1 MFRRIFFWPSQNIAL
16 VVPATL
22 VAGLVVGLLVN
33 TAPLR
38 AYILLVTVLMIYP
51 VMIGFRLRELI
62 NLSHG
67 RLLLTSLIINFA
79 VNPLL
84 AWAFGTAFLLRDPQL
99 FAGLAIVSLFPTSN
113 MTIAFTMLAK
123 GHVPAAIKLTATGL
137 ILGSLLAPWY
147 LLLMVGKYVPVD
159 VWLALRTVTVVV
171 ALPLVLGLVTYSLLL
186 RKYGEDTFK
195 QRIKPYLPAAS
206 AWGMIFLIF
215 TSVSTNAP
223 RLMTHLDLVA
233 VALMLVVAF
242 YALNYGLSILLGRIL
257 FPPDEAVALVFGTA
271 LRNLS
276 ISLGLAATAFGP
288 NAALTVALGF
298 LIQQQAAAWFIRF
311 NEKYDLVGRRRAVA
325 SA

>member
-1 MFRRIFFWPSQNIAL
+1 MLRKIFFWPSQNVAL
-16 VVPATL
+16 VVPVTL
-22 VAGLVVGLLVN
+22 AAGLTVGLLVN
-33 TAPLR
+33 TGVLR
-38 AYILLVTVLMIYP
+38 NYILLVTVLMIYP
-51 VMIGFRLRELI
+51 VMIGFKLRELV

-67 RLLLTSLIINFA
+67 RLLLVSLLINFA

-84 AWAFGTAFLLRDPQL
+84 AYAFGTAFLLRDPQL

-123 GHVPAAIKLTATGL
+123 GNVPAAVKLTTTGL

-159 VWLALRTVTVVV
+159 VWLTLKTVTTVV
-171 ALPLVLGLVTYSLLL
+171 ALPLVLGLITYSLLL
-186 RKYGEDTFK
+186 RKYTEDEFK

-206 AWGMIFLIF
+206 SWGMIFLIF

-223 RLMTHLDLVA
+223 RIAAHLDLVA
-233 VALMLVVAF
+233 VAFLVVLVF
-242 YALNYGLSILLGRIL
+242 YAVNYFIGILTGRTF
-257 FPPDEAVALVFGTA
+257 FPPGEAVALVFSTA

-288 NAALTVALGF
+288 NAALMVALGF

-311 NEKYDLVGRRRAVA
+311 NEKYGLVSRKKEAL
-325 SA
+325 ST